1 MTQFILVILFTF
13 LPILAWWIS
22 RNATLV
28 VVVIAVGLGLG
39 GNLVQT
45 TIALG
50 VGWTVYGLQILVL
63 AVLLIIVL
71 LVTWLSRRELEKQGS
86 RRRQFL
92 VLGVPALLIGAGL
105 IVLRLMAPDSA
116 GALTAVGYLI
126 SHPLAE
132 DNAKWLHLTSQL
144 AQGTEISF
152 NGYAGGPLLL
162 GMAVVASLIS
172 TLSMVLLGGVNEVA
186 VATNTLIG
194 TQFLLIAITPFVFAV
209 FAQGKFRGLTD
220 TKRLVPVAATWTAMF
235 VLVLASAVVTS
246 YGHLSMQFILLV
258 LVLWAGVFLL
268 ETPFLLRLSATL
280 LIATSASVWLPLNVL
295 GFTIIVVA
303 VVVVIRRRS
312 AIGGALVIVTAAVS
326 WNAIFS
332 SALYVFG
339 FGAASGAGAGA
350 GAGTGAGGGTEGAAA
365 IPTWTVDLAASTHLF
380 KAPGGTE
387 IATPVLGILAAV
399 AVLIVAWAYLHRQN
413 DPSLSTAMPFLP
425 ITVFG
430 AYTLVITI
438 GDAIITGGAPHYGG
452 QKIMFAFVIMALV
465 ATLPLAL
472 MLTESSV
479 FLGLTIGAVLVL
491 LTADSLLPRALSAL
505 SPVLWPTVNASAPQ
519 YWAVAEVNGK
529 ADQPILDS
537 PIACF
542 AVPPAST
549 VPTALP
555 SGQDSYACT
564 RLLIGINGLEGKAGS
579 LPNWLQTD
587 WMSNRTN
594 WDEFYGSL
602 LESTRPLASRS
613 VIVMGDEKQ
622 LLGLQP
628 WGLVLSRNAP
638 LP

>member
-1 MTQFILVILFTF
+1 MTQFIFVVLFTL

-28 VVVIAVGLGLG
+28 VVSIALGFGLA

-45 TIALG
+45 TIAFG
-50 VGWTVYGLQILVL
+50 VGWTVYGLQLLAL
-63 AVLLIIVL
+63 AVLLIIIL
-71 LVTWLSRRELEKQGS
+71 MVTWLSRRAVVSLGS

-92 VLGVPALLIGAGL
+92 VLGVPALMIGVGL

-144 AQGTEISF
+144 AQGSEIAF

-162 GMAVVASLIS
+162 VMSVVASLIS
-172 TLSMVLLGGVNEVA
+172 VLSVIMLGGVNEVA
-186 VATNTLIG
+186 VATNTLLG
-194 TQFLLIAITPFVFAV
+194 TQFLLIAVIPFVFAV
-209 FAQGKFRGLTD
+209 FAQGKFKGLKD
-220 TKRLVPVAATWTAMF
+220 TNRLVPVAATWTAMF

-246 YGHLSMQFILLV
+246 YGHLSLQFIFLV

-295 GFTIIVVA
+295 GFAIIVVA
-303 VVVVIRRRS
+303 LVVVIRRRS
-312 AIGGALVIVTAAVS
+312 AIGGLLVIVTAAVS
-326 WNAIFS
+326 WDAIFS

-339 FGAASGAGAGA
+339 IGAASGGEAGVEAGIEGVA
-350 GAGTGAGGGTEGAAA
+350 TAPTGE
-365 IPTWTVDLAASTHLF
+365 IAASTHLF

-387 IATPVLGILAAV
+387 VVAPVLGILAAL
-399 AVLIVAWAYLHRQN
+399 AVLVVAWVYLRKQS
-413 DPSLSTAMPFLP
+413 DQSWKTAIPFLP
-425 ITVFG
+425 IAVFG
-430 AYTLVITI
+430 AYTLLITI
-438 GDAIITGGAPHYGG
+438 GDAIITSGAPHYGG
-452 QKIMFAFVIMALV
+452 QKIMFAFVIMALAV
-465 ATLPLAL
+465 TLPLAL
-472 MLTESSV
+472 MLFESSV
-479 FLGLTIGAVLVL
+479 LLGLAIGAVLIL
-491 LTADSLLPRALSAL
+491 LTVDSILPRALSAL
-505 SPVLWPTVNASAPQ
+505 SPVLWPTVNANAPQ
-519 YWAVAEVNGK
+519 YWAGAEVNGT
-529 ADQPILDS
+529 ADQPISKS

-542 AVPPAST
+542 TLPPAST

-555 SGQDSYACT
+555 FGQDSYACT
-564 RLLIGINGLEGKAGS
+564 RLLIGLNALEGKAGT
-579 LPNWLQTD
+579 LQNWLQTD

-594 WDEFYGSL
+594 WDEFYDSL
-602 LESTRPLASRS
+602 VESTQPLATRL

-622 LLGLQP
+622 LLGFQP
-628 WGLVLSRNAP
+628 WGLVLSRNTT

>member
-1 MTQFILVILFTF
+1 MTQFIFVVLFTL

-28 VVVIAVGLGLG
+28 VVSIALGFGLA

-45 TIALG
+45 TIAFG
-50 VGWTVYGLQILVL
+50 MGWTVYGLQLLVL

-71 LVTWLSRRELEKQGS
+71 MVTWLSRRAVVDLGS

-92 VLGVPALLIGAGL
+92 VFGVPALMIGVGL

-126 SHPLAE
+126 NHPLAE

-144 AQGTEISF
+144 AQGSEIAF

-162 GMAVVASLIS
+162 VMSVVASLIS
-172 TLSMVLLGGVNEVA
+172 VLSAIMLGGVNEVA
-186 VATNTLIG
+186 VATNTLLG
-194 TQFLLIAITPFVFAV
+194 TQFLLIAVIPFVFAV
-209 FAQGKFRGLTD
+209 FAQGKFKGIKD
-220 TKRLVPVAATWTAMF
+220 TNRLVPVAATWTAMF
-235 VLVLASAVVTS
+235 MLVLASAVVTS
-246 YGHLSMQFILLV
+246 YGHLSLQFIFLV

-280 LIATSASVWLPLNVL
+280 LIVTSASVWLPLNVL
-295 GFTIIVVA
+295 GFAIIVVA
-303 VVVVIRRRS
+303 LVVVIRRRS
-312 AIGGALVIVTAAVS
+312 AIGGLLVIVTAAVS
-326 WNAIFS
+326 WDAIFS

-339 FGAASGAGAGA
+339 IGAASGVEAGIEGVAVTP
-350 GAGTGAGGGTEGAAA
+350 TGE
-365 IPTWTVDLAASTHLF
+365 IAASTHLF

-387 IATPVLGILAAV
+387 VVAPVLGILAAI
-399 AVLIVAWAYLHRQN
+399 AVLVVAWVYLRKQS
-413 DPSLSTAMPFLP
+413 DQSWKTAIPFLP
-425 ITVFG
+425 IAVFG
-430 AYTLVITI
+430 AYTLLITI
-438 GDAIITGGAPHYGG
+438 SDAIITGGAPHYGG
-452 QKIMFAFVIMALV
+452 QKIMFAFVIMALAV
-465 ATLPLAL
+465 TLPLAL
-472 MLTESSV
+472 MLFESSV
-479 FLGLTIGAVLVL
+479 LLGLAIGAVLIL
-491 LTADSLLPRALSAL
+491 LTVDSILPRALTAL

-519 YWAVAEVNGK
+519 YWAGAEVNGT
-529 ADQPILDS
+529 ADQPISNS

-542 AVPPAST
+542 TLPPAST

-555 SGQDSYACT
+555 FGQDSYACT
-564 RLLIGINGLEGKAGS
+564 RLLIGLNALEGKAGT

-594 WDEFYGSL
+594 WDEFYYSL
-602 LESTRPLASRS
+602 VKSTQPLATRS
-613 VIVMGDEKQ
+613 AIVMGDEKR

-638 LP
+638 LQ

>member
-1 MTQFILVILFTF
+1 MTQFIFVVLFTL

-22 RNATLV
+22 RNATMV
-28 VVVIAVGLGLG
+28 VVSIAVGFGLG

-50 VGWTVYGLQILVL
+50 VGWTVYGLQILAL
-63 AVLLIIVL
+63 AVLLLIVF
-71 LVTWLSRRELEKQGS
+71 LVIWLSRRGLERPGS
-86 RRRQFL
+86 RRQQFL

-126 SHPLAE
+126 NHPLAE

-144 AQGTEISF
+144 AQGSEISF

-162 GMAVVASLIS
+162 VMSVVASLIS
-172 TLSMVLLGGVNEVA
+172 VLSVVLLGAVNEVA
-186 VATNTLIG
+186 VATNTLLG
-194 TQFLLIAITPFVFAV
+194 TQFLLIAIIPFVFAV
-209 FAQGKFRGLTD
+209 FAQGKFKGLTE
-220 TKRLVPVAATWTAMF
+220 TKRFVPVAATWTAMF

-246 YGHLSMQFILLV
+246 YGHLSLQFILLV

-295 GFTIIVVA
+295 GFAVIVVA
-303 VVVVIRRRS
+303 LVVVIRRRS
-312 AIGGALVIVTAAVS
+312 AIGGLLVIVTAAVS
-326 WNAIFS
+326 WDAIFS

-339 FGAASGAGAGA
+339 IGASAGADAGAGIEDVA
-350 GAGTGAGGGTEGAAA
+350 ATPTGE
-365 IPTWTVDLAASTHLF
+365 IAASTHLF

-387 IATPVLGILAAV
+387 IATPVQGILAAV
-399 AVLIVAWAYLHRQN
+399 AVLVVAWVYLRRQD
-413 DPSLSTAMPFLP
+413 DPSWGSVMPFLP
-425 ITVFG
+425 IAVFG

-479 FLGLTIGAVLVL
+479 FLGLAIGTVLVL
-491 LTADSLLPRALSAL
+491 LTVDSLLPRALSAL

-519 YWAVAEVNGK
+519 YWASAEVNGR
-529 ADQPILDS
+529 ADQSISDS

-542 AVPPAST
+542 TVPPVST

-564 RLLIGINGLEGKAGS
+564 RLLIGLNALEGNAGS

-587 WMSNRTN
+587 WMSNRSN
-594 WDEFYGSL
+594 WDEYYESL
-602 LESTRPLASRS
+602 VDSTQPLAARS
-613 VIVMGDEKQ
+613 VIVMGDERQ

>member
-1 MTQFILVILFTF
+1 MTQYIFVVLFTL

-22 RNATLV
+22 RNATMV
-28 VVVIAVGLGLG
+28 VVSVAVGFGLG

-50 VGWTVYGLQILVL
+50 VGWTVYGLQLLVL
-63 AVLLIIVL
+63 AVLLIIVF
-71 LVTWLSRRELEKQGS
+71 LVTWLSRRGLEKLGS
-86 RRRQFL
+86 SRRQFL

-126 SHPLAE
+126 NHPLAE

-144 AQGTEISF
+144 AQGSEISF

-162 GMAVVASLIS
+162 VMSVVASLIS
-172 TLSMVLLGGVNEVA
+172 VLSVVLLGGVNEVA

-194 TQFLLIAITPFVFAV
+194 TQFLLIAIIPFVFAV
-209 FAQGKFRGLTD
+209 FAQGKFKGLTD
-220 TKRLVPVAATWTAMF
+220 TKRFVPVAATWTAMF
-235 VLVLASAVVTS
+235 VLALASVVVTS
-246 YGHLSMQFILLV
+246 YGHLSLQFILLV

-268 ETPFLLRLSATL
+268 DTPFLLRLSATS

-295 GFTIIVVA
+295 GFAVIVVA
-303 VVVVIRRRS
+303 FVVVIRRRS
-312 AIGGALVIVTAAVS
+312 AIGGLLVIGTAAVS
-326 WNAIFS
+326 WDAIFS
-332 SALYVFG
+332 SVLYVFG
-339 FGAASGAGAGA
+339 IGAASG
-350 GAGTGAGGGTEGAAA
+350 TGADDGVEGVAAT
-365 IPTWTVDLAASTHLF
+365 PTGEIAASTHLF

-387 IATPVLGILAAV
+387 IATPVLGLLAAV
-399 AVLIVAWAYLHRQN
+399 AVLIVAWVYLRKQG
-413 DPSLSTAMPFLP
+413 DPSWSAAMPFLP
-425 ITVFG
+425 IAVFG
-430 AYTLVITI
+430 VYTLVITI

-465 ATLPLAL
+465 AMLPLAL

-479 FLGLTIGAVLVL
+479 FLGLAIGIVLVL
-491 LTADSLLPRALSAL
+491 LTVDSLLPRALSAL
-505 SPVLWPTVNASAPQ
+505 SPVLWPTVDAGAPQ
-519 YWAVAEVNGK
+519 YWAGAEVNGN
-529 ADQPILDS
+529 ADQPISDS

-542 AVPPAST
+542 AVPPVST

-564 RLLIGINGLEGKAGS
+564 RLLIGLNSLEGKAGS

-602 LESTRPLASRS
+602 VESTQPLAARS

>member
-1 MTQFILVILFTF
+1 VTQYIFVVLFTL

-22 RNATLV
+22 RNATMV
-28 VVVIAVGLGLG
+28 VVSVAVGFGLG

-50 VGWTVYGLQILVL
+50 VGWTVYGLQLLVL
-63 AVLLIIVL
+63 AVLLIIVF
-71 LVTWLSRRELEKQGS
+71 LVTWLSRRGLEKLGS
-86 RRRQFL
+86 SRRQFL

-126 SHPLAE
+126 NHPLAE

-144 AQGTEISF
+144 AQGSEISF

-162 GMAVVASLIS
+162 VMSVVASLIS
-172 TLSMVLLGGVNEVA
+172 VLSVVLLGGVNEVA

-194 TQFLLIAITPFVFAV
+194 TQFLLIAIIPFVFAV
-209 FAQGKFRGLTD
+209 FAQGKFKGLTD
-220 TKRLVPVAATWTAMF
+220 TKRFVPVAATWTAMF

-246 YGHLSMQFILLV
+246 YGHLSLQFILLV

-268 ETPFLLRLSATL
+268 DTPFLLRLSATS

-295 GFTIIVVA
+295 GFAVIVVA
-303 VVVVIRRRS
+303 FVVVIRRRS
-312 AIGGALVIVTAAVS
+312 AIGGLLVIGTAAVS
-326 WNAIFS
+326 WDAIFS
-332 SALYVFG
+332 SVLYVFG
-339 FGAASGAGAGA
+339 IGAASG
-350 GAGTGAGGGTEGAAA
+350 TGADDGVEGVAAT
-365 IPTWTVDLAASTHLF
+365 PTGEIAASTHLF

-387 IATPVLGILAAV
+387 IATPVLGLLAAV
-399 AVLIVAWAYLHRQN
+399 AVLIVAWVYLRKQG
-413 DPSLSTAMPFLP
+413 DPSWSAAMPFLP
-425 ITVFG
+425 IAVFG
-430 AYTLVITI
+430 VYTLVITI

-465 ATLPLAL
+465 AMLPLAL

-479 FLGLTIGAVLVL
+479 FLGLAIGIVLVL
-491 LTADSLLPRALSAL
+491 LTVDSLLPRALSAL
-505 SPVLWPTVNASAPQ
+505 SPVLWPTVDAGAPQ
-519 YWAVAEVNGK
+519 YWAGAEVNGN
-529 ADQPILDS
+529 ADQPISDS

-542 AVPPAST
+542 AVPPVST

-564 RLLIGINGLEGKAGS
+564 RLLIGLNALEGKAGS

-602 LESTRPLASRS
+602 VESTQPLAARS

>member
-1 MTQFILVILFTF
+1 MTQFIFVVLFTL

-22 RNATLV
+22 RNATMV
-28 VVVIAVGLGLG
+28 VVSIAVGFGLG

-50 VGWTVYGLQILVL
+50 VGWTVYGLQILAL
-63 AVLLIIVL
+63 AVLLLIVF
-71 LVTWLSRRELEKQGS
+71 LVIWLSRRGLERPGS
-86 RRRQFL
+86 RRQQFL

-126 SHPLAE
+126 NHPLAE

-144 AQGTEISF
+144 AQGSEISF

-162 GMAVVASLIS
+162 VMSVVASLIS
-172 TLSMVLLGGVNEVA
+172 VLSVVLLGAVNEVA
-186 VATNTLIG
+186 VATNTLLG
-194 TQFLLIAITPFVFAV
+194 TQFLLIAIIPFVFAV
-209 FAQGKFRGLTD
+209 FAQGKFKGLTE
-220 TKRLVPVAATWTAMF
+220 TKRFVPVAATWTAMF

-246 YGHLSMQFILLV
+246 YGHLSLQFILLV

-295 GFTIIVVA
+295 GFAVIVVA
-303 VVVVIRRRS
+303 LVVVIRRRS
-312 AIGGALVIVTAAVS
+312 AIGGLLVIVTAAVS
-326 WNAIFS
+326 WDAIFS

-339 FGAASGAGAGA
+339 IGASAGAGAGA
-350 GAGTGAGGGTEGAAA
+350 GADAGMEGVAATPTGE
-365 IPTWTVDLAASTHLF
+365 IAASTHLF

-399 AVLIVAWAYLHRQN
+399 AVLVVAWVYLRKQD
-413 DPSLSTAMPFLP
+413 DPSWDSVMPFLP
-425 ITVFG
+425 IAVFG

-479 FLGLTIGAVLVL
+479 FLGLAIGTVLVL

-519 YWAVAEVNGK
+519 YWAGAEVNGK
-529 ADQPILDS
+529 ADQPISDS

-542 AVPPAST
+542 TVPPVST

-564 RLLIGINGLEGKAGS
+564 RLLIGLNALEGKAGS
-579 LPNWLQTD
+579 IPNWLQTD

-594 WDEFYGSL
+594 WDEFYESL
-602 LESTRPLASRS
+602 VDSTQPLAARS
-613 VIVMGDEKQ
+613 VIVMGEEKQ

-628 WGLVLSRNAP
+628 WALVLDKSAP
-638 LP
+638 

>member
-1 MTQFILVILFTF
+1 MTQFIFVVLFTL

-28 VVVIAVGLGLG
+28 VVSIALGFGLA

-45 TIALG
+45 TIAFG
-50 VGWTVYGLQILVL
+50 VGWTVYGLQLLVL

-71 LVTWLSRRELEKQGS
+71 MVTWLSRRAVVSLGS

-92 VLGVPALLIGAGL
+92 VLGVPALMIGVGL

-126 SHPLAE
+126 NHPLAE

-144 AQGTEISF
+144 AQGSEIAF

-162 GMAVVASLIS
+162 VMSVVASLIS
-172 TLSMVLLGGVNEVA
+172 VLSAIMLGGVNEVA
-186 VATNTLIG
+186 VATNTLLG
-194 TQFLLIAITPFVFAV
+194 TQFLLIAVIPFVFAV
-209 FAQGKFRGLTD
+209 FAQGKFKGLKD

-246 YGHLSMQFILLV
+246 YGHLSLQFIFLV

-268 ETPFLLRLSATL
+268 ETSFLLRLSATL
-280 LIATSASVWLPLNVL
+280 LIVTSASVWLPLNVL
-295 GFTIIVVA
+295 GFAIIVVA
-303 VVVVIRRRS
+303 LVVVIRRRS
-312 AIGGALVIVTAAVS
+312 AIGALLVIVTAVVS
-326 WNAIFS
+326 WDAIFS

-339 FGAASGAGAGA
+339 IGAASGVEAGVEAGIEGVA
-350 GAGTGAGGGTEGAAA
+350 VTPTGE
-365 IPTWTVDLAASTHLF
+365 IAASTHLF

-387 IATPVLGILAAV
+387 VVAPVLGILAAL
-399 AVLIVAWAYLHRQN
+399 AVLVVAWVYLRKQG
-413 DPSLSTAMPFLP
+413 DQSWKTAIPFLP
-425 ITVFG
+425 IAVFG
-430 AYTLVITI
+430 VYTLLITI

-452 QKIMFAFVIMALV
+452 QKIMFAFVIMALAV
-465 ATLPLAL
+465 TLPLAL
-472 MLTESSV
+472 MLFESSV
-479 FLGLTIGAVLVL
+479 LLGLAIGTVLIL
-491 LTADSLLPRALSAL
+491 LTVDSILPRALSAL
-505 SPVLWPTVNASAPQ
+505 SPVLWPTVNANAPQ
-519 YWAVAEVNGK
+519 YWAGAEVNGN
-529 ADQPILDS
+529 ADQPITNS

-542 AVPPAST
+542 TLPPAST

-555 SGQDSYACT
+555 FGQDSYACT
-564 RLLIGINGLEGKAGS
+564 RLLIGLNALEGKTGT

-594 WDEFYGSL
+594 WDEFYDSL
-602 LESTRPLASRS
+602 VESTQPLATRS

-628 WGLVLSRNAP
+628 WGLVLSRNTP
-638 LP
+638 LQ

>member
-1 MTQFILVILFTF
+1 M
-13 LPILAWWIS
+13 
-22 RNATLV
+22 V
-28 VVVIAVGLGLG
+28 VVSVAVGFGLG

-50 VGWTVYGLQILVL
+50 VGWTVYGLQLLVI
-63 AVLLIIVL
+63 AVLLIIVF
-71 LVTWLSRRELEKQGS
+71 LVTWLSRRGLEKLGS

-126 SHPLAE
+126 NHPLAE

-144 AQGTEISF
+144 AQGSEISF

-162 GMAVVASLIS
+162 VMSVVASLIS
-172 TLSMVLLGGVNEVA
+172 VLSVVLLGGVNEVA

-194 TQFLLIAITPFVFAV
+194 TQFLLIAIIPFVFAV
-209 FAQGKFRGLTD
+209 FAQGKFKGLTN
-220 TKRLVPVAATWTAMF
+220 TKRFVPVAATWTAVF

-246 YGHLSMQFILLV
+246 YGHLSLQFILLV

-295 GFTIIVVA
+295 GFAVIVVA
-303 VVVVIRRRS
+303 FIVVIRRRS
-312 AIGGALVIVTAAVS
+312 AIGGLLVIGTAAVS
-326 WNAIFS
+326 WDAIFS

-339 FGAASGAGAGA
+339 IGAASGTSAGADGGSEGVA
-350 GAGTGAGGGTEGAAA
+350 ATPTGE
-365 IPTWTVDLAASTHLF
+365 IAASTHLF

-387 IATPVLGILAAV
+387 IATPVLGLLAAV
-399 AVLIVAWAYLHRQN
+399 AVLIVAWVYLRKQG
-413 DPSLSTAMPFLP
+413 DSSWSAAMPFLP
-425 ITVFG
+425 IAVFG
-430 AYTLVITI
+430 VYTLVITI

-465 ATLPLAL
+465 ATLPLTL

-479 FLGLTIGAVLVL
+479 FLGLAIGIVLVL
-491 LTADSLLPRALSAL
+491 LTVDSLLPRALSAL
-505 SPVLWPTVNASAPQ
+505 SPVLWPTVNANAPQ
-519 YWAVAEVNGK
+519 YWAGAEVNGT
-529 ADQPILDS
+529 ADQPILNS

-542 AVPPAST
+542 TVPPASA

-564 RLLIGINGLEGKAGS
+564 RLLIGLNSLEGKAGS
-579 LPNWLQTD
+579 LPIWLQTD

-602 LESTRPLASRS
+602 VGSTQLLAARS

>member
-1 MTQFILVILFTF
+1 VTQFIFVVLFTL

-28 VVVIAVGLGLG
+28 VVSIALGFGLA

-45 TIALG
+45 TIAFG
-50 VGWTVYGLQILVL
+50 MGWTVYGLQLLVL

-71 LVTWLSRRELEKQGS
+71 MVTWLSRHTVVSLGS

-92 VLGVPALLIGAGL
+92 VLGVPALMIGVGL

-126 SHPLAE
+126 NHPLAE

-144 AQGTEISF
+144 AQGSEIAF

-162 GMAVVASLIS
+162 VMSVVASLIS
-172 TLSMVLLGGVNEVA
+172 VLSVIMLGGVNEVA
-186 VATNTLIG
+186 VATNTLLG
-194 TQFLLIAITPFVFAV
+194 TQFLLIAVIPFVFAV
-209 FAQGKFRGLTD
+209 FAQGKFKGLKD

-246 YGHLSMQFILLV
+246 YGHLSLQFILLV

-268 ETPFLLRLSATL
+268 ETTFLLRLSATL
-280 LIATSASVWLPLNVL
+280 VIATSASVWLPLNVL
-295 GFTIIVVA
+295 GFAIIVVA
-303 VVVVIRRRS
+303 LVVVIRRRS
-312 AIGGALVIVTAAVS
+312 AIGALLVIVTVAVS
-326 WNAIFS
+326 WDAIFS

-339 FGAASGAGAGA
+339 SGEGGASSGVEAGVEAGI
-350 GAGTGAGGGTEGAAA
+350 EGVAAA
-365 IPTWTVDLAASTHLF
+365 PTGEILASTHLF
-380 KAPGGTE
+380 EAPGGTE
-387 IATPVLGILAAV
+387 IVAPVLGILAAI
-399 AVLIVAWAYLHRQN
+399 AVLVVAWVYLRRQ
-413 DPSLSTAMPFLP
+413 DDQSWKTAIPFLP
-425 ITVFG
+425 LVVFG

-452 QKIMFAFVIMALV
+452 QKIMFAFAIMALV
-465 ATLPLAL
+465 VTLPLAL
-472 MLTESSV
+472 MLCESSV
-479 FLGLTIGAVLVL
+479 LLGLTIGAVLIL
-491 LTADSLLPRALSAL
+491 LTVDSILPRALSAL
-505 SPVLWPTVNASAPQ
+505 SPVLWPTVNANAPQ
-519 YWAVAEVNGK
+519 YWAGAEVNGT
-529 ADQPILDS
+529 ADQPISNS

-542 AVPPAST
+542 TLPPAST

-555 SGQDSYACT
+555 FGQDSYACT
-564 RLLIGINGLEGKAGS
+564 RLLIGLNALEGKAGA

-594 WDEFYGSL
+594 WDEFYDSL
-602 LESTRPLASRS
+602 LESTKPLATRS
-613 VIVMGDEKQ
+613 IIVMGDEKQ

-638 LP
+638 LQ

>member
-1 MTQFILVILFTF
+1 
-13 LPILAWWIS
+13 
-22 RNATLV
+22 
-28 VVVIAVGLGLG
+28 
-39 GNLVQT
+39 
-45 TIALG
+45 
-50 VGWTVYGLQILVL
+50 
-63 AVLLIIVL
+63 
-71 LVTWLSRRELEKQGS
+71 
-86 RRRQFL
+86 
-92 VLGVPALLIGAGL
+92 
-105 IVLRLMAPDSA
+105 MAPDSA

-126 SHPLAE
+126 NHPLAE

-144 AQGTEISF
+144 AQGSEISF

-162 GMAVVASLIS
+162 VMSVVASLIS
-172 TLSMVLLGGVNEVA
+172 VLSVVLLGGVNEVA

-194 TQFLLIAITPFVFAV
+194 TQFLLIAIIPFVFAV
-209 FAQGKFRGLTD
+209 FAQGKFKGLTD
-220 TKRLVPVAATWTAMF
+220 TKRFVPVAATWTAMF

-246 YGHLSMQFILLV
+246 YGHLSLQFILLV

-268 ETPFLLRLSATL
+268 DTPFLLRLSATS

-295 GFTIIVVA
+295 GFAVIVVA
-303 VVVVIRRRS
+303 FVVVIRRRS
-312 AIGGALVIVTAAVS
+312 AIGGLLVIGTAAVS
-326 WNAIFS
+326 WDAIFS
-332 SALYVFG
+332 SVLYVFG
-339 FGAASGAGAGA
+339 IGAASGTSAGADGGSEGVA
-350 GAGTGAGGGTEGAAA
+350 ATLTGE
-365 IPTWTVDLAASTHLF
+365 IAASTHLF

-387 IATPVLGILAAV
+387 IATPVLGLLAAV
-399 AVLIVAWAYLHRQN
+399 AVLIVAWVYLRKQG
-413 DPSLSTAMPFLP
+413 DSSWSAAMPFLP
-425 ITVFG
+425 IAVFG
-430 AYTLVITI
+430 VYTLVITI

-465 ATLPLAL
+465 AMLPLAL

-479 FLGLTIGAVLVL
+479 FLGLAIGIVLVL
-491 LTADSLLPRALSAL
+491 LTVDSLLPRALSAL
-505 SPVLWPTVNASAPQ
+505 SPVLWPTVDAGAPQ
-519 YWAVAEVNGK
+519 YWAGAEVNGN
-529 ADQPILDS
+529 ADQPISDS

-542 AVPPAST
+542 AVPPVST

-564 RLLIGINGLEGKAGS
+564 RLLIGLNALEGKAGS

-602 LESTRPLASRS
+602 VESTQPLAARS

>member
-1 MTQFILVILFTF
+1 MTQYIFVVLFTL

-22 RNATLV
+22 RNATMV
-28 VVVIAVGLGLG
+28 VVSVAVGFGLG

-50 VGWTVYGLQILVL
+50 VGWTVYGLQLLVL
-63 AVLLIIVL
+63 AVLLIIVF
-71 LVTWLSRRELEKQGS
+71 LVTWLSRRGLEKLGS
-86 RRRQFL
+86 SRRQFL

-126 SHPLAE
+126 NHPLAE

-144 AQGTEISF
+144 AQGSEISF

-162 GMAVVASLIS
+162 VMSVVASLIS
-172 TLSMVLLGGVNEVA
+172 VLSVVLLGGVNEVA

-194 TQFLLIAITPFVFAV
+194 TQFLLIAIIPFVFAV
-209 FAQGKFRGLTD
+209 FAQGKFKGLTD
-220 TKRLVPVAATWTAMF
+220 TKRFVPVAATWTAMF

-246 YGHLSMQFILLV
+246 YGHLSLQFILLV

-268 ETPFLLRLSATL
+268 DTPFLLRLSATS

-295 GFTIIVVA
+295 GFAVIVVA
-303 VVVVIRRRS
+303 FVVVIRRRS
-312 AIGGALVIVTAAVS
+312 AIGGLLVIGTAAVS
-326 WNAIFS
+326 WDAIFS
-332 SALYVFG
+332 SVLYVFG
-339 FGAASGAGAGA
+339 IGAASG
-350 GAGTGAGGGTEGAAA
+350 TGADDGVEGVAAT
-365 IPTWTVDLAASTHLF
+365 PTGEIAASTHLF

-387 IATPVLGILAAV
+387 IATPVLGLLAAV
-399 AVLIVAWAYLHRQN
+399 AVLIVAWVYLRKQG
-413 DPSLSTAMPFLP
+413 DPSWSAAMPFLP
-425 ITVFG
+425 IAVFG
-430 AYTLVITI
+430 VYTLVITI

-465 ATLPLAL
+465 AMLPLAL

-479 FLGLTIGAVLVL
+479 FLGLAIGIVLVL
-491 LTADSLLPRALSAL
+491 LTVDSLLPRALSAL
-505 SPVLWPTVNASAPQ
+505 SPVLWPTVDAGAPQ
-519 YWAVAEVNGK
+519 YWAGAEVNGN
-529 ADQPILDS
+529 ADQPISDS

-542 AVPPAST
+542 AVPPVST

-564 RLLIGINGLEGKAGS
+564 RLLIGLNALEGKAGS

-602 LESTRPLASRS
+602 VESTQPLAARS

>member
-1 MTQFILVILFTF
+1 VTQYIFVVLFTL

-22 RNATLV
+22 RNATMV
-28 VVVIAVGLGLG
+28 VVSVAVGFGLG

-50 VGWTVYGLQILVL
+50 VGWTVYGLQLLVL
-63 AVLLIIVL
+63 AVLLIIVF
-71 LVTWLSRRELEKQGS
+71 LVTWLSRRGLEKLGS
-86 RRRQFL
+86 SRRQFL

-126 SHPLAE
+126 NHPLAE

-144 AQGTEISF
+144 AQGSEISF

-162 GMAVVASLIS
+162 VMSVVASLIS
-172 TLSMVLLGGVNEVA
+172 VLSVVLLGGVNEVA

-194 TQFLLIAITPFVFAV
+194 TQFLLIAIIPFVFAV
-209 FAQGKFRGLTD
+209 FAQGKFKGLTD
-220 TKRLVPVAATWTAMF
+220 TKRFVPVAATWTAMF
-235 VLVLASAVVTS
+235 VLVLASVVVTS
-246 YGHLSMQFILLV
+246 YGHLSLQFILLV

-268 ETPFLLRLSATL
+268 DTPFLLRLSATL

-295 GFTIIVVA
+295 GFAVIVVA
-303 VVVVIRRRS
+303 FVVVIRRRS
-312 AIGGALVIVTAAVS
+312 AIGGLLVIGTAAVS
-326 WNAIFS
+326 WDAIFS
-332 SALYVFG
+332 SVLYVFG
-339 FGAASGAGAGA
+339 IGAASG
-350 GAGTGAGGGTEGAAA
+350 TGADDGVEG
-365 IPTWTVDLAASTHLF
+365 VAASTHLF

-387 IATPVLGILAAV
+387 IATPVLGLLAAV
-399 AVLIVAWAYLHRQN
+399 AVLIVAWVYLRKQG
-413 DPSLSTAMPFLP
+413 DPSWSAAMPFLP
-425 ITVFG
+425 IAVFG
-430 AYTLVITI
+430 VYTLVITI

-465 ATLPLAL
+465 AMLPLAL

-479 FLGLTIGAVLVL
+479 FLGLAIGIVLVL
-491 LTADSLLPRALSAL
+491 LTVDSLLPRALSAL
-505 SPVLWPTVNASAPQ
+505 SPVLWPTVDAGAPQ
-519 YWAVAEVNGK
+519 YWAGAEVNGN
-529 ADQPILDS
+529 ADQPISDS

-542 AVPPAST
+542 AVPPVST

-564 RLLIGINGLEGKAGS
+564 RLLIGLNALEGKAGS

-602 LESTRPLASRS
+602 VESTQPLAARS

>member
-1 MTQFILVILFTF
+1 MTQYIFVVLFTL

-22 RNATLV
+22 RNATMV
-28 VVVIAVGLGLG
+28 VVSVAVGFGLG

-50 VGWTVYGLQILVL
+50 VGWTVYGLQLLVL
-63 AVLLIIVL
+63 AVLLIIVF
-71 LVTWLSRRELEKQGS
+71 LVTWLSRRGLEKLGS
-86 RRRQFL
+86 SRRQFL

-126 SHPLAE
+126 NHPLAE

-144 AQGTEISF
+144 AQGSEISF

-162 GMAVVASLIS
+162 VMSVVASLIS
-172 TLSMVLLGGVNEVA
+172 VLSVVLLGGVNEVA

-194 TQFLLIAITPFVFAV
+194 TQFLLIAIIPFVFAV
-209 FAQGKFRGLTD
+209 FAQGKFKGLTD
-220 TKRLVPVAATWTAMF
+220 TKRFVPVAATWTAMF

-246 YGHLSMQFILLV
+246 YGHLSLQFILLV

-268 ETPFLLRLSATL
+268 DTPFLLRLSATS

-295 GFTIIVVA
+295 GFAVIVVA
-303 VVVVIRRRS
+303 FVVVIRRRS
-312 AIGGALVIVTAAVS
+312 AIGGLLVIGTAAVS
-326 WNAIFS
+326 WDAIFS
-332 SALYVFG
+332 SVLYVFG
-339 FGAASGAGAGA
+339 IGAASG
-350 GAGTGAGGGTEGAAA
+350 TGADDGVEGVAAT
-365 IPTWTVDLAASTHLF
+365 PTGEIAASTHLF

-387 IATPVLGILAAV
+387 IATPVLGLLAAV
-399 AVLIVAWAYLHRQN
+399 AVLIVAWVYLRKQG
-413 DPSLSTAMPFLP
+413 DPSWSAAMPFLP
-425 ITVFG
+425 IAVFG
-430 AYTLVITI
+430 VYTLVITI

-465 ATLPLAL
+465 AMLPLAL

-479 FLGLTIGAVLVL
+479 FLGLAIGIVLVL
-491 LTADSLLPRALSAL
+491 LTVDSLLPRALSAL
-505 SPVLWPTVNASAPQ
+505 SPVLWPTVDAGAPQ
-519 YWAVAEVNGK
+519 YWAGAEVNGN
-529 ADQPILDS
+529 ADQPISDS

-542 AVPPAST
+542 AVPPVST

-564 RLLIGINGLEGKAGS
+564 RLLIGLNALEGKAGS

-602 LESTRPLASRS
+602 VESTQLLAARS

-622 LLGLQP
+622 LVGLQP

>member
-1 MTQFILVILFTF
+1 VTQYIFVVLFTL

-22 RNATLV
+22 RNATMV
-28 VVVIAVGLGLG
+28 VVSVAVGFGLG

-50 VGWTVYGLQILVL
+50 VGWTVYGLQLLVI
-63 AVLLIIVL
+63 AVLLIIVF
-71 LVTWLSRRELEKQGS
+71 LVTWLSRRGLEKLGS

-126 SHPLAE
+126 NHPLAE

-144 AQGTEISF
+144 AQGSEISF

-162 GMAVVASLIS
+162 VMSVVASLIS
-172 TLSMVLLGGVNEVA
+172 VLSVVLLGGVNEVA

-194 TQFLLIAITPFVFAV
+194 TQFLLIAIIPFVFAV
-209 FAQGKFRGLTD
+209 FAQGKFKGLTN
-220 TKRLVPVAATWTAMF
+220 TKRFVPVAATWTAVF

-246 YGHLSMQFILLV
+246 YGHLSLQFILLV

-295 GFTIIVVA
+295 GFAVIVVA
-303 VVVVIRRRS
+303 FIVVIRRRS
-312 AIGGALVIVTAAVS
+312 AIGGLLVIGTAAVS
-326 WNAIFS
+326 WDAIFS

-339 FGAASGAGAGA
+339 IGGSSDAGIEDVAATP
-350 GAGTGAGGGTEGAAA
+350 TGE
-365 IPTWTVDLAASTHLF
+365 IAASTHLF

-387 IATPVLGILAAV
+387 IATPVLGLLAAI
-399 AVLIVAWAYLHRQN
+399 AVLIVAWVYLRKQS
-413 DPSLSTAMPFLP
+413 DPSWSTAIPLLP
-425 ITVFG
+425 IVVFG

-479 FLGLTIGAVLVL
+479 LLGLVMGAVLVL
-491 LTADSLLPRALSAL
+491 LTVDSLLPRALSAL

-519 YWAVAEVNGK
+519 YWAGAEVNGK
-529 ADQPILDS
+529 ADQPLSDS

-542 AVPPAST
+542 TVPPVST

-564 RLLIGINGLEGKAGS
+564 RLLIGLNALEGKAGS

-594 WDEFYGSL
+594 WDEFYDSL
-602 LESTRPLASRS
+602 VESTQPLAARS

-622 LLGLQP
+622 LVGLQP
-628 WGLVLSRNAP
+628 WGLVLSRNVS

>member
-1 MTQFILVILFTF
+1 VTQYIFVVLFTL

-22 RNATLV
+22 RNATMV
-28 VVVIAVGLGLG
+28 VVSVAVGFGLG

-50 VGWTVYGLQILVL
+50 VGWTVYGLQLLVL
-63 AVLLIIVL
+63 AVLLIIVF
-71 LVTWLSRRELEKQGS
+71 LVTWLSRRGLEKLGS
-86 RRRQFL
+86 SRRQFL

-126 SHPLAE
+126 NHPLAE

-144 AQGTEISF
+144 AQGSEISF

-162 GMAVVASLIS
+162 VMSVVASLIS
-172 TLSMVLLGGVNEVA
+172 VLSVVLLGGVNEVA

-194 TQFLLIAITPFVFAV
+194 TQFLLIAIIPFVFAV
-209 FAQGKFRGLTD
+209 FAQGKFKGLTD
-220 TKRLVPVAATWTAMF
+220 TKRFVPVAATWTAMF
-235 VLVLASAVVTS
+235 VLALASVVVTS
-246 YGHLSMQFILLV
+246 YGHLSLQFILLV

-268 ETPFLLRLSATL
+268 DTPFLLRLSATS

-295 GFTIIVVA
+295 GFAVIVVA
-303 VVVVIRRRS
+303 FVVVIRRRS
-312 AIGGALVIVTAAVS
+312 AIGGLLVIGTAAVS
-326 WNAIFS
+326 WDAIFS
-332 SALYVFG
+332 SVLYVFG
-339 FGAASGAGAGA
+339 IGAASG
-350 GAGTGAGGGTEGAAA
+350 TGADDGVEGVAAT
-365 IPTWTVDLAASTHLF
+365 PTGEIAASTHLF

-387 IATPVLGILAAV
+387 IATPVLGLLAAV
-399 AVLIVAWAYLHRQN
+399 AVLIVAWVYLRKQG
-413 DPSLSTAMPFLP
+413 DPSWSAAMPFLP
-425 ITVFG
+425 IAVFG
-430 AYTLVITI
+430 VYTLVITI

-465 ATLPLAL
+465 AMLPLAL

-479 FLGLTIGAVLVL
+479 FLGLAIGIVLVL
-491 LTADSLLPRALSAL
+491 LTVDSLLPRALSAL
-505 SPVLWPTVNASAPQ
+505 SPVLWPTVDAGAPQ
-519 YWAVAEVNGK
+519 YWAGAEVNGN
-529 ADQPILDS
+529 ADQPISDS

-542 AVPPAST
+542 AVPPVST

-564 RLLIGINGLEGKAGS
+564 RLLIGLNALEGKAGS

-602 LESTRPLASRS
+602 VESTQPLAARS